1 MSLQDTLTDSLSEL
15 DRAFNSV
22 EVALRESEDRFHSF
36 LDEVPIAYH
45 EINSEGVVVRVN
57 RMECQILGYT
67 ADAMVGHPVWNF
79 VAPDEQAESR
89 EAVLNKISG
98 QRKLGVFTR
107 NYISHNGSR
116 LVMEV
121 HENLMRDRRGK
132 VTGIR
137 SALIDI
143 TARRT
148 AEEALELKAGELA
161 AMNLELQQF
170 AYVASHDLQEP
181 LRKIQA
187 FGDLLKTRCTDT
199 LSEQGHDYL
208 NRMQNAAGRMQRLI
222 NDLLSLSRAGTRT
235 QKFIPVNL
243 NSIVREVLSDLEI
256 RIAQVGAKVTTGTLP
271 TIHADPVQMSQLMQN
286 LIGNGLKFHAPTEV
300 PIVEISGC
308 VLADGI
314 HCQLIVED
322 HGIGFDEK
330 YIERIFQVFQ
340 RLHGRSEF
348 EGTGIG
354 LSVCRRIA
362 ERHGGQITARSTPGQ
377 GSRFTVTLPILH
389 PEESPQK

>member
-107 NYISHNGSR
+107 NYISQNGSR

-121 HENLMRDRRGK
+121 HENLLRDRRGK

-143 TARRT
+143 TARRI
-148 AEEALELKAGELA
+148 AEDALE
-161 AMNLELQQF
+161 
-170 AYVASHDLQEP
+170 
-181 LRKIQA
+181 
-187 FGDLLKTRCTDT
+187 
-199 LSEQGHDYL
+199 
-208 NRMQNAAGRMQRLI
+208 
-222 NDLLSLSRAGTRT
+222 
-235 QKFIPVNL
+235 
-243 NSIVREVLSDLEI
+243 
-256 RIAQVGAKVTTGTLP
+256 
-271 TIHADPVQMSQLMQN
+271 
-286 LIGNGLKFHAPTEV
+286 
-300 PIVEISGC
+300 
-308 VLADGI
+308 
-314 HCQLIVED
+314 
-322 HGIGFDEK
+322 
-330 YIERIFQVFQ
+330 
-340 RLHGRSEF
+340 
-348 EGTGIG
+348 
-354 LSVCRRIA
+354 
-362 ERHGGQITARSTPGQ
+362 
-377 GSRFTVTLPILH
+377 
-389 PEESPQK
+389 

>member
-45 EINSEGVVVRVN
+45 EINSEGVVMRVN

-89 EAVLNKISG
+89 EAVLDKISG
-98 QRKLGVFTR
+98 QRKLDVFTR

-143 TARRT
+143 TARRI

-243 NSIVREVLSDLEI
+243 NSVVREVLSDLEI
-256 RIAQVGAKVTTGTLP
+256 RIAQVGATVTTGTLP
-271 TIHADPVQMSQLMQN
+271 TIQADPVQMSQLLQN

-308 VLADGI
+308 TLADGI

-389 PEESPQK
+389 PEESLQK